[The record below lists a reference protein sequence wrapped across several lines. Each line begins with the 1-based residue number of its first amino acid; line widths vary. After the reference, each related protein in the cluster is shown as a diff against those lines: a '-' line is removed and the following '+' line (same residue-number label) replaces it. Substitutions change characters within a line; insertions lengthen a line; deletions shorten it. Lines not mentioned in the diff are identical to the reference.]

1 MIKMAREKV
10 YNMDENDHND
20 DDQITK
26 NNISRIN
33 SFEKFSSDVY
43 ISPDTPT
50 SVLSELARDDFNEAN
65 KKVARV
71 SGSASPL
78 LFSLRVQALGKLNP
92 IDVVNKHLW
101 LHYSQNTLGF
111 DNNSTILGQKNS
123 QNLDMNQT
131 ILLDDGDNISN
142 MALEKDSSKG
152 LLVTKSKWSSPLLE
166 HPKTILSKAVLEQ
179 PPTPLLPSKGGEPAP
194 SPPPKAI
201 GNIRGGPPPPPPPFG
216 AKISLRPK
224 KTDSKLKRSTQIG
237 NLYRRLKSKVEGT
250 NNNPNGRKNNGI
262 RSGTNGGKQ
271 GMADALAEITKRSA
285 YFRKIEEDVE
295 KYTNPIL
302 ELKSSISCFETK
314 DKDKLLKFHKNVE
327 LVLENLTDE
336 TQVLSRFEGFPIKK
350 LETLRISSSLYIK
363 FDNIINELRNWKIE
377 SPMGQLL
384 DKLDRY
390 FDKIK
395 GEVETLERTKEE
407 ESVKFKTH
415 NVHFDFNILIT
426 IKESMVDVSSS
437 CMELALKERRE
448 AYNKVGEENK
458 RTSERMKSNS
468 KLLWRAFEFAFRVYT
483 FAGGHDD
490 RANKLTI
497 ELAQQIDHYDH

>member
-1 MIKMAREKV
+1 
-10 YNMDENDHND
+10 
-20 DDQITK
+20 
-26 NNISRIN
+26 
-33 SFEKFSSDVY
+33 
-43 ISPDTPT
+43 
-50 SVLSELARDDFNEAN
+50 
-65 KKVARV
+65 
-71 SGSASPL
+71 
-78 LFSLRVQALGKLNP
+78 
-92 IDVVNKHLW
+92 
-101 LHYSQNTLGF
+101 
-111 DNNSTILGQKNS
+111 
-123 QNLDMNQT
+123 
-131 ILLDDGDNISN
+131 
-142 MALEKDSSKG
+142 MALEKDSSRG
-152 LLVTKSKWSSPLLE
+152 LLVTKSKWSSLLSE

-179 PPTPLLPSKGGEPAP
+179 PPTPLFLSRGGEPTP
-194 SPPPKAI
+194 SPPLKAI
-201 GNIRGGPPPPPPPFG
+201 GNIGGGPPPPPPPFG

-250 NNNPNGRKNNGI
+250 NNNPNGKKSNGI

-327 LVLENLTDE
+327 LVL
-336 TQVLSRFEGFPIKK
+336 SRFEGFPIKK

-395 GEVETLERTKEE
+395 REVETLERTKEE
-407 ESVKFKTH
+407 ESMKFKTH

-458 RTSERMKSNS
+458 RTSERMKSSS
-468 KLLWRAFEFAFRVYT
+468 KILWRAFEFAFRVYT

-490 RANKLTI
+490 
-497 ELAQQIDHYDH
+497 

>member
-1 MIKMAREKV
+1 
-10 YNMDENDHND
+10 MDENDHND

-271 GMADALAEITKRSA
+271 GMADALAEITKR
-285 YFRKIEEDVE
+285 
-295 KYTNPIL
+295 
-302 ELKSSISCFETK
+302 
-314 DKDKLLKFHKNVE
+314 
-327 LVLENLTDE
+327 
-336 TQVLSRFEGFPIKK
+336 FEGFPIKK

-458 RTSERMKSNS
+458 KTKERMKSNS
-468 KLLWRAFEFAFRVYT
+468 KMLWRAFEFAFRVYT

-490 RANKLTI
+490 RANKLTT